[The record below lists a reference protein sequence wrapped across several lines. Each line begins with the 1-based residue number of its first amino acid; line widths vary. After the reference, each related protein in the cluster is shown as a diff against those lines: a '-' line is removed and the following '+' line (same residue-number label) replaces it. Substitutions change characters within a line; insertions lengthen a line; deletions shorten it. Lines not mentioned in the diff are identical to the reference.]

1 MQGAVSRVDQAIE
14 VGAAAARLQL
24 DADLESARR
33 CAEWQVRV
41 MLMPQCRT
49 PTAASRSGVHARVG
63 LAGPRPSP
71 PVGGPIRPIPRR
83 RLPGRASGDVPRPR
97 GLARGARTNRTPVR
111 CTMRGHAVE
120 NHPDR
125 RGHPQIDP
133 WKSRSPMWTNGP
145 RAWMSVKTRKPPH
158 LAVAFAAQPLHLV
171 VLALT
176 TATHRRIVLEVT
188 RPTETPNPAPAN
200 GTIRRPGA
208 RHAGASEQRRQR
220 KRGSYR
226 AGWTRRSIRW
236 PEPRPAASPSTTRSS
251 PSRRR
256 PPSRAR
262 ARPQPPARQP
272 PAATPAPT
280 ARASTARIPTGS
292 PPRA

>member
-1 MQGAVSRVDQAIE
+1 MQ
-14 VGAAAARLQL
+14 AAR
-24 DADLESARR
+24 
-33 CAEWQVRV
+33 
-41 MLMPQCRT
+41 CRM
-49 PTAASRSGVHARVG
+49 PTAASRSGVSRTSQVGDPAADPPSRARSDRFRAKG
-63 LAGPRPSP
+63 SPGEHLATFRPKPRVPA
-71 PVGGPIRPIPRR
+71 
-83 RLPGRASGDVPRPR
+83 RA
-97 GLARGARTNRTPVR
+97 ARSRTTNRTPVR

-145 RAWMSVKTRKPPH
+145 RAWMSMKSRKPPH
-158 LAVAFAAQPLHLV
+158 LAVAFATQPLHLV

-200 GTIRRPGA
+200 GTIRRSRGPARRSLGTETTTETRQLPRRDGHGGAPDGPSHDQRRRRA
-208 RHAGASEQRRQR
+208 RHEAAQVGGDRQSGAGTAT
-220 KRGSYR
+220 
-226 AGWTRRSIRW
+226 A
-236 PEPRPAASPSTTRSS
+236 
-251 PSRRR
+251 
-256 PPSRAR
+256 
-262 ARPQPPARQP
+262 ARQAP

-280 ARASTARIPTGS
+280 ARASTARIPTAS